1 MRRLHS
7 LVPSLTLAAFCS
19 LTLAA
24 QQGST
29 APTREVQTAAAIPV
43 QSTANAPEAT
53 NPQLRPVSGE
63 LVTKID
69 SKKAKSGEQIVVK
82 TTEKATTSDGV
93 VIPKGSKI
101 LGHVTD
107 VQPHSKQNPNSRITL
122 QFDKA
127 QLKDGKT
134 LPIKSVIQSVAP
146 AAGMASAGAED
157 AFGTGAPGA
166 PAPAP
171 TGSPTGASPA
181 GSPGMAPAQTTQ
193 TQGSTAAMMNGNN
206 QSNGAP
212 APGTVVSKQGNVA
225 IKTTAIPGVL
235 LATDAN
241 GQPFSNAS
249 GALLGARQ
257 NVDLDGGTKIT
268 LAIADIPA
276 NSAQ

>member
-1 MRRLHS
+1 MSRLHT

-29 APTREVQTAAAIPV
+29 APTRAVEAAAAVPV

-53 NPQLRPVSGE
+53 NPQLRPISGE

-69 SKKAKSGEQIVVK
+69 SKKAKSGEQVVVK
-82 TTEKATTSDGV
+82 TTEKATTADGV
-93 VIPKGSKI
+93 IIPKGSKI
-101 LGHVTD
+101 IGHVTE
-107 VQPHSKQNPNSRITL
+107 VQAHTKQSPNSRVTL

-134 LPIKSVIQSVAP
+134 LPIKSVLQAVGP
-146 AAGMASAGAED
+146 AAMSPGTQD
-157 AFGTGAPGA
+157 AFGTGVPGSAGATA
-166 PAPAP
+166 PA
-171 TGSPTGASPA
+171 GSPAGASPA

-193 TQGSTAAMMNGNN
+193 TQGNTAAMMNGNN

-235 LATDAN
+235 IATDAN

-268 LAIADIPA
+268 LAIAEVPSNQA
-276 NSAQ
+276 R